1 MFSKNTKLL
10 VTGFFARK
18 IVKMIQ
24 SKESNLVTLKEI
36 ETHINSILRGKS
48 ASSNYSTS
56 YSDIVEDLHNYGE
69 CLRII
74 EKIIPDI
81 KNMEQLTDYI
91 LTMLSEVHGAMQTQN
106 VSKENLE
113 KTYKYYHEL
122 RTYCVNNFDS
132 HNMCM

>member
-1 MFSKNTKLL
+1 MISKNTQLL

-24 SKESNLVTLKEI
+24 SRESNLITLKEI
-36 ETHINSILRGKS
+36 EVHINSILRGKS

-56 YSDIVEDLHNYGE
+56 YYNIVEDLHNYGE

-74 EKIIPDI
+74 EKIVPDI

-91 LTMLSEVHGAMQTQN
+91 LTMLSEVHGAIQSQN
-106 VSKENLE
+106 VSKEKLE

-122 RTYCVNNFDS
+122 RTFCINNFDS
-132 HNMCM
+132 HNRCV